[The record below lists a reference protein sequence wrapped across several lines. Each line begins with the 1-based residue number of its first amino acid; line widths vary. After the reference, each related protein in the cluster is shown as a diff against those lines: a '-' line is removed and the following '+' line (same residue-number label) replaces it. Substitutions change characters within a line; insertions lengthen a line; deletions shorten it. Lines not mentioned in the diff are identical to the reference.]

1 MLDDLT
7 QEVIKVIAETQHIPV
22 EKISLDSTFE
32 ELDIDSLGGMGLVF
46 ELESK
51 FNVSIPN
58 EEALQMRTV
67 RQAVESMKKLLD
79 NEAMSA

>member
-1 MLDDLT
+1 MSDDLT
-7 QEVIKVIAETQHIPV
+7 QEVIKLIAETQHIPV
-22 EKISLDSTFE
+22 EKISLDSSFE
-32 ELDIDSLGGMGLVF
+32 ELNIDSLGGMGLVF

-67 RQAVESMKKLLD
+67 RQAVESMQKLL
-79 NEAMSA
+79 NNNTAEA